1 MNLILRFVG
10 GKIIV
15 LKQKK
20 AAILIYPEFSNYEIS
35 IVSAIFKTFEKEIVV
50 FAAEKN
56 VVDSEEGFHFIP
68 DKILDEFSIEEYDC
82 LLLPG
87 MWCFPSVLND
97 ERYISFLRQFK
108 NNESII
114 IASISSSPILLAKAG
129 VLEGKKYCAGLFE
142 EDIDKYDF
150 FNREC
155 IVKAPL
161 VTDGNLITAM
171 GMAYREFAIEVA
183 RKLNLDCDEGWFSGI
198 KKPIKAEDYTFF
210 RKN

>member
-20 AAILIYPEFSNYEIS
+20 AAILIYHEFSNYEIS

-68 DKILDEFSIEEYDC
+68 DKTLDEFSIEEYDC

-87 MWCFPSVLND
+87 MWCFP
-97 ERYISFLRQFK
+97 
-108 NNESII
+108 
-114 IASISSSPILLAKAG
+114 
-129 VLEGKKYCAGLFE
+129 
-142 EDIDKYDF
+142 
-150 FNREC
+150 
-155 IVKAPL
+155 
-161 VTDGNLITAM
+161 
-171 GMAYREFAIEVA
+171 
-183 RKLNLDCDEGWFSGI
+183 
-198 KKPIKAEDYTFF
+198 
-210 RKN
+210 